1 MEIKGVGVMGAG
13 VMGNGIAQVVAQAGI
28 NVTLRDIKEEFV
40 RGGIKNIEQFM
51 DQGIK
56 RGRLTEEQK
65 KETLGRI
72 KGVVD
77 LREAIEGVDLIIE
90 AIVEDLEVKRQLL
103 RELDEICLP
112 KVIFASNTSYFS
124 ITELAAATKRPDRFI
139 GMHWFNP
146 PQLMRLIEI
155 ARAPGTSDETVHAVV
170 EFSNKIGKTPAVCK
184 DSPGF
189 VVNRI
194 LQPWYNEGM
203 RLLDEGVATAQD
215 IDTALKV
222 GGGFRMGPL
231 ELRDLVGL
239 DTGLKGT
246 LAIYEQLRDDKFRPP
261 QCLIKMVQAGH
272 YGRKTK
278 KGFYKYE

>member
-1 MEIKGVGVMGAG
+1 MQIKSIGVMGAG
-13 VMGNGIAQVVAQAGI
+13 GMGHGIAQVAAQAGI
-28 NVTLRDIKEEFV
+28 SITLRDINEEFV
-40 RGGIKNIEQFM
+40 QRGIRNIEQFM

-56 RGRLTEEQK
+56 RGKLTEEQK
-65 KETLGRI
+65 KETLARI
-72 KGVVD
+72 KGVTD
-77 LREAIEGVDLIIE
+77 LTEAVEGVDLIIE
-90 AIVEDLEVKRQLL
+90 AIVENLEEKKRFF
-103 RELDEICLP
+103 RELDEICP
-112 KVIFASNTSYFS
+112 ANVIFASNTSYLS

-146 PQLMRLIEI
+146 PQIMRLIEVV
-155 ARAPGTSDETVHAVV
+155 RTPSTSEETVSAIVD
-170 EFSNKIGKTPAVCK
+170 FSKKVGKTPMVCR

-203 RLLDEGVATAQD
+203 RLLEEGIATAQD
-215 IDTALKV
+215 IDTAIKL

-239 DTGLKGT
+239 DIGLKGT

-261 QCLIKMVQAGH
+261 HCLIKKVQAGH

-278 KGFYKYE
+278 RGFYEYQ

>member
-1 MEIKGVGVMGAG
+1 MEIKSVSVIGAG
-13 VMGNGIAQVVAQAGI
+13 VMGHGIAQVIAQAGI
-28 NVTLRDIKEEFV
+28 SVTLRDVKEEFV
-40 RGGIKNIEQFM
+40 QKGIKNIEQFL

-56 RGRLTEEQK
+56 RGRLTEEQR
-65 KETLGRI
+65 KETLARI
-72 KGVVD
+72 KGVID
-77 LREAIEGVDLIIE
+77 LKEAVQGVDLIIE
-90 AIVEDLEVKRQLL
+90 AIVEDLEEKKQLFRQLD
-103 RELDEICLP
+103 ELCPP
-112 KVIFASNTSYFS
+112 KVIFASNTSYMS
-124 ITELAAATKRPDRFI
+124 ITELAAATKRPGRFI

-155 ARAPGTSDETVHAVV
+155 ARAASTTEQTVNAIV
-170 EFSNKIGKTPAVCK
+170 ELSKKVGKTPAVCK

-246 LAIYEQLRDDKFRPP
+246 MAIYEQLRDDKFRPP
-261 QCLIKMVQAGH
+261 QCLIKKVQAGH

-278 KGFYKYE
+278 KGFYEYE

>member
-1 MEIKGVGVMGAG
+1 MEIKSVSVIGAG
-13 VMGNGIAQVVAQAGI
+13 VMGHGIAQVIAQAGI
-28 NVTLRDIKEEFV
+28 SVTLRDVKEEFV
-40 RGGIKNIEQFM
+40 QKGIKNIEQFL

-56 RGRLTEEQK
+56 RGRLTEEQR
-65 KETLGRI
+65 KETLARI
-72 KGVVD
+72 KGVID
-77 LREAIEGVDLIIE
+77 LKEAVQGVGLIIE
-90 AIVEDLEVKRQLL
+90 AIVEDLEEKKQLFRQLD
-103 RELDEICLP
+103 ELCPP
-112 KVIFASNTSYFS
+112 KVIFASNTSYMS

-155 ARAPGTSDETVHAVV
+155 ARADSTTEQTVNAIV
-170 EFSNKIGKTPAVCK
+170 ELSKKVGKTPAVCK

-246 LAIYEQLRDDKFRPP
+246 MAIYEQLRDDKFRPP
-261 QCLIKMVQAGH
+261 QCLIKKVQAGH

-278 KGFYKYE
+278 KGFYEYD

>member
-1 MEIKGVGVMGAG
+1 MEIKSVSVIGAG
-13 VMGNGIAQVVAQAGI
+13 VMGHGIAQVIAQAGI
-28 NVTLRDIKEEFV
+28 SVTLRDVKEEFV
-40 RGGIKNIEQFM
+40 QKGIKNIEQFL

-56 RGRLTEEQK
+56 RGRLTEEQG
-65 KETLGRI
+65 KETLARI
-72 KGVVD
+72 KGVID
-77 LREAIEGVDLIIE
+77 LKEAVQGVDLIIE
-90 AIVEDLEVKRQLL
+90 AIVEDLEEKKQLFRQLD
-103 RELDEICLP
+103 ELCPPE
-112 KVIFASNTSYFS
+112 VIFASNTSYLS

-155 ARAPGTSDETVHAVV
+155 ARAASTTEQTVNAIV
-170 EFSNKIGKTPAVCK
+170 ELSKKVGKTPAVCK

-246 LAIYEQLRDDKFRPP
+246 MAIYEQLRDDKFRPP
-261 QCLIKMVQAGH
+261 QCLIKKVQAGH

-278 KGFYKYE
+278 KGFYEYE

>member
-1 MEIKGVGVMGAG
+1 MEIKSISVMGAG
-13 VMGNGIAQVVAQAGI
+13 VMGRGIAQVAAQAGI
-28 NVTLRDIKEEFV
+28 SVTLRDIKEEFV
-40 RGGIKNIEQFM
+40 QRGIKNIEQFM

-56 RGRLTEEQK
+56 RGKLTEEQK
-65 KETLGRI
+65 KETLARI
-72 KGVVD
+72 KGVTD
-77 LREAIEGVDLIIE
+77 LTEAVEGVDLIIE
-90 AIVEDLEVKRQLL
+90 AIVEDLEEKKRFY
-103 RELDEICLP
+103 RELDKICP
-112 KVIFASNTSYFS
+112 PNVIFASNTSYLS

-146 PQLMRLIEI
+146 PQLMGLIEVV
-155 ARAPGTSDETVHAVV
+155 RTPSTSEETVSAIVDL
-170 EFSNKIGKTPAVCK
+170 SKKAGKTPMVCK

-189 VVNRI
+189 VVNRV

-203 RLLDEGVATAQD
+203 RLLEEGTATAQD
-215 IDTALKV
+215 IDTAIKL

-239 DTGLKGT
+239 DIGLKGT

-261 QCLIKMVQAGH
+261 QCLIKKVQAGH

-278 KGFYKYE
+278 RGFYEYQ

>member
-1 MEIKGVGVMGAG
+1 MEIKSVSVIGAG
-13 VMGNGIAQVVAQAGI
+13 VMGHGIAQVIAQAGI
-28 NVTLRDIKEEFV
+28 SVTLRDVKEEFV
-40 RGGIKNIEQFM
+40 QKGIKNIEQFL

-56 RGRLTEEQK
+56 RGRLTEEQR
-65 KETLGRI
+65 KETLARI
-72 KGVVD
+72 KGVID
-77 LREAIEGVDLIIE
+77 LKEAVQGVGLIIE
-90 AIVEDLEVKRQLL
+90 AIVEDLEEKKQLFRQLD
-103 RELDEICLP
+103 ELCPP
-112 KVIFASNTSYFS
+112 KVIFASNTSYMS

-155 ARAPGTSDETVHAVV
+155 ARAASTTEQTVNAIV
-170 EFSNKIGKTPAVCK
+170 ELSKKVGKTPAVCK

-246 LAIYEQLRDDKFRPP
+246 MAIYEQLRDDKFRPP
-261 QCLIKMVQAGH
+261 QCLIKKVQAGH

-278 KGFYKYE
+278 KGFYEYD

>member
-1 MEIKGVGVMGAG
+1 MEIKSVSVIGAG
-13 VMGNGIAQVVAQAGI
+13 VMGHGIAQVIAQAGI
-28 NVTLRDIKEEFV
+28 SVTLRDVKEEFV
-40 RGGIKNIEQFM
+40 QKGIKNIEQFL

-56 RGRLTEEQK
+56 RGRLTEEQR
-65 KETLGRI
+65 KETLARI
-72 KGVVD
+72 KGVID
-77 LREAIEGVDLIIE
+77 LKEAVQGVDLIIE
-90 AIVEDLEVKRQLL
+90 AIVEDLEEKKQLFRQLD
-103 RELDEICLP
+103 ELCPP
-112 KVIFASNTSYFS
+112 KVIFASNTSYMS

-155 ARAPGTSDETVHAVV
+155 ARAASTTEQTVNAIV
-170 EFSNKIGKTPAVCK
+170 ELSKKVGKTPAVCK

-246 LAIYEQLRDDKFRPP
+246 MAIYEQLRDDKFRPP
-261 QCLIKMVQAGH
+261 QCLIKKVQAGH

-278 KGFYKYE
+278 KGFYEYE

>member
-1 MEIKGVGVMGAG
+1 MEIKSISVMGAG
-13 VMGNGIAQVVAQAGI
+13 VMGHGIAQVAAQAGI
-28 NVTLRDIKEEFV
+28 SVTLSDIKEEFV
-40 RGGIKNIEQFM
+40 QRGIKNIEQFM

-56 RGRLTEEQK
+56 RGKLAEEQK
-65 KETLGRI
+65 KETLARI
-72 KGVVD
+72 KGVTD
-77 LREAIEGVDLIIE
+77 LTEAVEGVDLIIE
-90 AIVEDLEVKRQLL
+90 AIVEDLEEKKRFY
-103 RELDEICLP
+103 RELDKICP
-112 KVIFASNTSYFS
+112 ANVIFASNTSYLS

-146 PQLMRLIEI
+146 PQLMSLIEVV
-155 ARAPGTSDETVHAVV
+155 RTPSTSEETVSAIVDL
-170 EFSNKIGKTPAVCK
+170 SKKAGKTPMVCK

-189 VVNRI
+189 VVNRV

-203 RLLDEGVATAQD
+203 RLLEEGTATAQD
-215 IDTALKV
+215 IDTAIKL

-239 DTGLKGT
+239 DIGLKGT

-261 QCLIKMVQAGH
+261 QCLIKKVQAGH

-278 KGFYKYE
+278 KGFYEYQ

>member
-1 MEIKGVGVMGAG
+1 MEIKSVSVIGAG
-13 VMGNGIAQVVAQAGI
+13 VMGHGIAQVIAQAGI
-28 NVTLRDIKEEFV
+28 SVTLRDVKEEFV
-40 RGGIKNIEQFM
+40 QKGIKNIEQFL

-56 RGRLTEEQK
+56 RGRLTEEQR
-65 KETLGRI
+65 KETLARI
-72 KGVVD
+72 KGVID
-77 LREAIEGVDLIIE
+77 LKEAVQGVDLIIE
-90 AIVEDLEVKRQLL
+90 AIVEDLEEKKQLFRQLD
-103 RELDEICLP
+103 ELCPPE
-112 KVIFASNTSYFS
+112 VIFASNTSYMS

-155 ARAPGTSDETVHAVV
+155 ARAASTTEQTVNAIV
-170 EFSNKIGKTPAVCK
+170 ELSKKVGKTPAVCK

-246 LAIYEQLRDDKFRPP
+246 MAIYEQLRDDKFRPP
-261 QCLIKMVQAGH
+261 QCLIKKVQAGH

-278 KGFYKYE
+278 KGFYEYE

>member
-1 MEIKGVGVMGAG
+1 MEIKSVSVIGAG
-13 VMGNGIAQVVAQAGI
+13 VMGHGIAQVIAQAGI
-28 NVTLRDIKEEFV
+28 SVTLRDVKEEFV
-40 RGGIKNIEQFM
+40 QKGIKNIEQFL

-56 RGRLTEEQK
+56 RGRLTEEQR
-65 KETLGRI
+65 KETLARI
-72 KGVVD
+72 KGVID
-77 LREAIEGVDLIIE
+77 LKEAVQGVDLIIE
-90 AIVEDLEVKRQLL
+90 AIVEDLEEKKQLFRQLD
-103 RELDEICLP
+103 ELCPP
-112 KVIFASNTSYFS
+112 KVIFASNTSYMS

-155 ARAPGTSDETVHAVV
+155 ARADSTTEQTVNAIV
-170 EFSNKIGKTPAVCK
+170 ELSKKVGKTPAVCK

-246 LAIYEQLRDDKFRPP
+246 MAIYEQLRDDKFRPP
-261 QCLIKMVQAGH
+261 QCLIKKVQAGH

-278 KGFYKYE
+278 KGFYEYD